1 MRIDA
6 YDQSMTSDLAPKG
19 EALQR
24 AIRWI
29 SSERDAHPER
39 AIGTIV
45 QEAGPRFNLTPID
58 AEYLWKTFVAA
69 RPK

>member
-1 MRIDA
+1 
-6 YDQSMTSDLAPKG
+6 MTTDLQPKG

-39 AIGTIV
+39 LIAAIV

-58 AEYLWKTFVAA
+58 AEYLWKTFVVS
-69 RPK
+69 RP